1 MAHLDVE
8 LVATDRLVWS
18 GEARMVSAPAADG
31 DVGILPGHSP
41 LLALMREGTVRIT
54 PTDGPERHVRV
65 DSGFLSVDGD
75 RVTVVVDHAEA
86 AGGPA
91 AGSGR

>member
-1 MAHLDVE
+1 
-8 LVATDRLVWS
+8 
-18 GEARMVSAPAADG
+18 
-31 DVGILPGHSP
+31 
-41 LLALMREGTVRIT
+41 
-54 PTDGPERHVRV
+54 V